1 MTTVQTVKVLA
12 GRGIRGKYKIEV
24 NPNATSSTRIEG
36 DEVIYQLKD
45 NKFSELSGLIRDANV
60 GSSMEQVFDEM
71 RVLLGE
77 GVVIT
82 SPNAEIPSGDFKLFI
97 TQKDGKQGIDFDEEF
112 ESLHNRFSDVED
124 TLSVLNGK
132 INTIITLL
140 KDTTS
145 KNASS
150 VLEIKVAQPVNTSNG
165 LSKEDL
171 DDLEI
176 LKKL

>member
-1 MTTVQTVKVLA
+1 MTTVQTVKILA
-12 GRGIRGKYKIEV
+12 GRGIRGKYKVEV
-24 NPNATSSTRIEG
+24 NPDATSTTRVENG
-36 DEVIYQLKD
+36 EVIYQLKE
-45 NKFSELSGLIRDANV
+45 NKFSALSKLLSDANV
-60 GSSMEQVFDEM
+60 GSSAEQVFDEM

-77 GVVIT
+77 GVVVT

-112 ESLHNRFSDVED
+112 EAISSRFEGLED
-124 TLSVLNGK
+124 TIDNVHGKLNCIIKLLDELKGDVQYASV
-132 INTIITLL
+132 
-140 KDTTS
+140 
-145 KNASS
+145 S
-150 VLEIKVAQPVNTSNG
+150 VAAKPQ